1 VERMRSSTLKRF
13 VRMNQFDQHLELHR
27 LDCTSSHRHLNA
39 YHFVT
44 KRLAES
50 APEDIRPPKLLTGD
64 DLRALG
70 YKPGPVFS
78 QILATLEDAQ
88 LEGKV
93 GTKDEAIGYV
103 RSKFKPKTSG
113 AMGSEGL
120 GSGEETISVDSGSK
134 RFRGAGTH

>member
-1 VERMRSSTLKRF
+1 MRSSTLKRF
-13 VRMNQFDQHLELHR
+13 VRMNDFDQHLELHR

-39 YHFVT
+39 YNFVT
-44 KRLAES
+44 KMLAES

-64 DLRALG
+64 DLQVLG

-93 GTKDEAIGYV
+93 GTKEEAIGYV
-103 RSKFKPKTSG
+103 RSKFKPNASG
-113 AMGSEGL
+113 AASSEGL
-120 GSGEETISVDSGSK
+120 GSGEENESADSGSK
-134 RFRGAGTH
+134 QFRGAGTH